1 MRLTLKF
8 YASSSATKKS
18 ASQEEDITHNQKGL
32 RMFSRFFLLFAVF
45 AAGLQG
51 GLGDTNPQDAAAL
64 RSLMSQWQNTP
75 PSWGNNDPCSTPW
88 EGIVCSDSRVT
99 MLTLNTMGIK
109 GTLSS
114 DISQLTQLQSLDLSL
129 NSDLGGPIPPSIENL
144 KQLTTLILAGCSF
157 TGNIPQ
163 ELGNMAKLSFL
174 ALNSNKLTGR
184 IPSSMGLLSNLYWFD
199 LGDNQ
204 LTGVIPVSS
213 NSTPGL
219 DQLVNTKHFH
229 FNKNQLSG
237 AIPESL
243 FSSKMTLIHLLFD
256 SNKFTGQIP
265 ESLGL
270 VKSLEVLRLDRNS
283 LGGTVP
289 SNINNLVRL
298 NELSLANNE
307 LTGSIPDLTGMSLL
321 NYVDLSN
328 NSFDPSPAPNW
339 FSTLET
345 LTTLVLESGGLYGN
359 IPTQMFSFPQM
370 QQVLL
375 SNNAFNGTLDLDKT
389 SSELQLVDFKNN
401 AISGFKSSPGFSENL
416 ILYGNPVCTT
426 QLVNSIYCSLQQEL
440 QQPYSTNLSHCNSP
454 SCPLDQSVNPKNCE
468 CAYPYEGWL
477 VFRAPF
483 FRDTSNSSRFQELEN
498 SLWTQLKLSPHSV
511 SLSNLLHNRDN
522 YLQVDAKLF
531 PSRMYFN
538 RLEVIKIGFALSN
551 QSFDP
556 PSIFGPYYFIASAY
570 PFSSVNNGG
579 GSSMSTGVI
588 AGIAIGCVLLLI
600 VLFVV
605 GIYALRQK
613 RRAQRAVEQSKPYAS
628 WLSAG
633 KESDGAP
640 QLKGARYFSYE
651 ELRKSTNNFAEA
663 NEIGSG
669 GYGKVYKGY
678 LSSGE
683 VVAVKRAQQG
693 SMQGGHEFK
702 TEIELLSR
710 VHHKNL
716 VGLVGFCFEQG
727 EQMLVYEYIPNG
739 TLRESLIGK
748 NGIKLDWPRRLKVAL
763 GSARGLAYL
772 HELADPPIIHRD
784 VKSTN
789 ILLDE
794 NLIAKVAD
802 FGLSKLVSD
811 SQKGHISTQVKGTL
825 GYLDPE
831 YYMTQQLTEKSDV
844 YSFGVVMLELI
855 IAKQPIEK
863 GKYIVREVRMTL
875 NEKDN
880 EYYGLREMMDPALR
894 STTNLTGFRRFVEL
908 AMQCVEESA
917 AQRPTMNQLVKEIE
931 TLLQNAGLSSNA
943 NSTPSSATDF
953 GSTTNAHHPYNEP
966 LPGKELHS
974 DSSFD
979 YTGGY
984 SFASR
989 IEPK

>member
-1 MRLTLKF
+1 M
-8 YASSSATKKS
+8 
-18 ASQEEDITHNQKGL
+18 I
-32 RMFSRFFLLFAVF
+32 SRFFLLFVVF
-45 AAGLQG
+45 AAGLQVAP
-51 GLGDTNPQDAAAL
+51 GDTNPQDAAAL

-75 PSWGNNDPCSTPW
+75 PSWGTNDPCSTPW
-88 EGIVCSDSRVT
+88 EGIECSNSRVT
-99 MLTLNTMGIK
+99 IMTLNTMGIK

-129 NSDLGGPIPPSIENL
+129 NSKLGGPVPPSIGNL

-163 ELGNMAKLSFL
+163 ELGNLENLYFL
-174 ALNSNKLTGR
+174 ALNSNKFTGR
-184 IPSSMGLLSNLYWFD
+184 IPASLGQLSNLYWFD

-213 NSTPGL
+213 NTSPGL
-219 DQLVNTKHFH
+219 DLLVNTKHFH
-229 FNKNQLSG
+229 FNKNLLSG

-243 FSSKMTLIHLLFD
+243 FSSKMTLMHLLFD
-256 SNKFTGQIP
+256 SNKFIGQIP
-265 ESLGL
+265 ESIGL
-270 VKSLEVLRLDRNS
+270 VTSLEVLRLDRNS

-289 SNINNLVRL
+289 SNITNLVKL
-298 NELSLANNE
+298 NELSLANNQ
-307 LTGSIPDLTGMSLL
+307 LIGPIPDLTGMSLL

-328 NSFDPSPAPNW
+328 NSFDSNQAPNW
-339 FSTLET
+339 FSTLES
-345 LTTLVLESGGLYGN
+345 LTTLVLESGGLNGN
-359 IPTQMFSFPQM
+359 IPTQMFSFPQI

-375 SNNAFNGTLDLDKT
+375 SNNAFNGTLNLGKT
-389 SSELQLVDFKNN
+389 SSDLQLVDFKNN
-401 AISGFKSSPGFSENL
+401 AISGFKSSPGYNENL

-426 QLVNSIYCSLQQEL
+426 QLLNSIYCSLQQEL
-440 QQPYSTNLSHCNSP
+440 QQPYSTGLGQCNST
-454 SCPLDQSVNPKNCE
+454 SCPFDQSVNPQSCN
-468 CAYPYEGWL
+468 CAYPYEGL
-477 VFRAPF
+477 LIFRAPF
-483 FRDTSNSSRFQELEN
+483 FRDLSNRSRFQELES
-498 SLWTQLKLSPHSV
+498 SLWTQLKLAPHSV
-511 SLSNLLHNRDN
+511 SLSNPFFNSDN
-522 YLQVDAKLF
+522 YLQVELKFF
-531 PSRMYFN
+531 PPSGMYFT
-538 RLEVIKIGFALSN
+538 RLEVLKIGFALSN
-551 QSFDP
+551 QTLDVSNM
-556 PSIFGPYYFIASAY
+556 FGPYSFIGSPY
-570 PFSSVNNGG
+570 PFPSGSNSG

-588 AGIAIGCVLLLI
+588 AGIAIGCVILLV
-600 VLFVV
+600 VLVIV
-605 GIYALRQK
+605 GIYAFRQK
-613 RRAQRAVEQSKPYAS
+613 KRAQRAVEQSRPFAS
-628 WLSAG
+628 WISKG

-640 QLKGARYFSYE
+640 QLKGARLFSYD

-663 NEIGSG
+663 NEIGCG
-669 GYGKVYKGY
+669 GYGKVYKGF

-683 VVAVKRAQQG
+683 LVAIKRAQQG

-748 NGIKLDWPRRLKVAL
+748 DGIQLDWPRRLQVAL

-772 HELADPPIIHRD
+772 HELANPPIIHRD

-855 IAKQPIEK
+855 TAKQPIEK
-863 GKYIVREVRMTL
+863 GKYIVREVRMSL
-875 NEKDN
+875 NDMDK

-894 STTNLTGFRRFVEL
+894 STTNLIGFRRFVEL
-908 AMQCVEESA
+908 AMLCVEESA
-917 AQRPTMNQLVKEIE
+917 AQRPTMNELVKEFE
-931 TLLQNAGLSSNA
+931 TMLHNAGLNSNS

-953 GSTTNAHHPYNEP
+953 GNTKNAHHPYNEP
-966 LPGKELHS
+966 LPRKDFNS
-974 DSSFD
+974 DSFE
-979 YTGGY
+979 YTGGFQ
-984 SFASR
+984 FASK